1 MPYLF
6 PDDIAD
12 PSTDVDND
20 VDHVFEVLL
29 QDVCISHDELVEAVS
44 TDDIQVQV
52 KRYIQNG
59 LPSRSK
65 TLLPHS

>member
-20 VDHVFEVLL
+20 VNHVCEVLL
-29 QDVCISHDELVEAVS
+29 QDVCISDELVEAVS